1 MKQFKRNAKK
11 AFTITE
17 LVIVIAVIAIL
28 AAVLIPTF
36 TYVVNKARESAAM
49 QACKNVSTQVLSYE
63 LEEGGDIEGYCF
75 VSGDYTYQFKNG
87 QLQQVNAVA
96 AVYDKTE
103 TYAAL
108 EGFELGDVKV
118 YAPANLTITLTAGE
132 QGTLYLAV
140 PEGVTVALAV
150 ADSSS
155 LVTVSLA
162 TVSAAGVTEITVTAG
177 TSAGS
182 VNVTAT
188 VGDAGDAAVTW
199 NVTVEEATP

>member
-1 MKQFKRNAKK
+1 MKQCKRNAKK

-63 LEEGGDIEGYCF
+63 LEEGGDIEGYYF

-87 QLQQVNAVA
+87 QLQQVDAPTSVGVDATAIYA
-96 AVYDKTE
+96 AV
-103 TYAAL
+103 

-118 YAPANLTITLTAGE
+118 YASAPFTLKITLTTEDGPVNLKSDLLVPD
-132 QGTLYLAV
+132 GTVITWA
-140 PEGVTVALAV
+140 
-150 ADSSS
+150 SS
-155 LVTVSLA
+155 TTATA
-162 TVSAAGVTEITVTAG
+162 TVDDGTVTAAQAGTTEIT
-177 TSAGS
+177 
-182 VNVTAT
+182 AT
-188 VGDAGDAAVTW
+188 VETKVLFTW

>member
-1 MKQFKRNAKK
+1 MKQCKRNAKK

-63 LEEGGDIEGYCF
+63 LEKSGDIEGYCF

-96 AVYDKTE
+96 AVYDKTA
-103 TYAAL
+103 TYTAV

-132 QGTLYLAV
+132 SGTLNLIV
-140 PEGVTVALAV
+140 PEGITVTLEATGE
-150 ADSSS
+150 
-155 LVTVSLA
+155 VTLTLMPAEVSE
-162 TVSAAGVTEITVTAG
+162 AGVTTVTVTATQAG
-177 TSAGS
+177 TTEI
-182 VNVTAT
+182 TAT

>member
-1 MKQFKRNAKK
+1 MKQCKRNAKK

-63 LEEGGDIEGYCF
+63 LEEGGDIEGYYF

-87 QLQQVNAVA
+87 QLQQVDAPTSVGVDATAIYA
-96 AVYDKTE
+96 AV
-103 TYAAL
+103 

-118 YAPANLTITLTAGE
+118 YASAPFTLKITLTAGE
-132 QGTLYLAV
+132 QGTLNLIV
-140 PEGVTVALAV
+140 PEGITVTLETT
-150 ADSSS
+150 DE
-155 LVTVSLA
+155 VTLTLTPAEVSE
-162 TVSAAGVTEITVTAG
+162 AGVTTVTVTAL
-177 TSAGS
+177 TAG
-182 VNVTAT
+182 TAT
-188 VGDAGDAAVTW
+188 ITAKNVDSVLFTW

>member
-63 LEEGGDIEGYCF
+63 LEEGGDIEGYYF

-87 QLQQVNAVA
+87 QLQQVDAPTSVGVDATAIYA
-96 AVYDKTE
+96 AV
-103 TYAAL
+103 

-118 YAPANLTITLTAGE
+118 YASAPFTLKITLTIGDSPVNLKSDLLVPD
-132 QGTLYLAV
+132 GTV
-140 PEGVTVALAV
+140 ITWK
-150 ADSSS
+150 SSTES
-155 LVTVSLA
+155 TA
-162 TVSAAGVTEITVTAG
+162 TVDEGGTVTAVQAGTTEIT
-177 TSAGS
+177 
-182 VNVTAT
+182 AT
-188 VGDAGDAAVTW
+188 VEAEVLFTW
-199 NVTVEEATP
+199 VVTVEDASLSV